1 MVLWTGRIGFA
12 GRVYPFR
19 SACSSVMKY
28 ISEQVIH
35 KSYSYGIIYEKR
47 KPDTSKTACPVF
59 LFISIK
65 VYSVY
70 FLS

>member
-1 MVLWTGRIGFA
+1 MVLWTDRIGFA

-35 KSYSYGIIYEKR
+35 KSYSYGSIYEKR
-47 KPDTSKTACPVF
+47 KTGHV
-59 LFISIK
+59 
-65 VYSVY
+65 
-70 FLS
+70 

>member
-12 GRVYPFR
+12 GRVYPFW

-47 KPDTSKTACPVF
+47 KPDT
-59 LFISIK
+59 LF
-65 VYSVY
+65 
-70 FLS
+70 